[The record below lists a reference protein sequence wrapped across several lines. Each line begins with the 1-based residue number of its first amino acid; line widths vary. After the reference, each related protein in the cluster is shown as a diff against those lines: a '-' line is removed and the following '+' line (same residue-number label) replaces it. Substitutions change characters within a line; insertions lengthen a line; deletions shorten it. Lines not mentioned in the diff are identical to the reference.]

1 MRHYEIVLIVHP
13 DQSEQVP
20 AMLEKYKKLITEKG
34 GSIHRVEDWG
44 RRVLA
49 HPIVKL
55 HKAHYLLMNIE
66 IDQSTL
72 DDIASNF
79 KFNDAVLR
87 NLIIKRDEAISTKSP
102 LGREREDELKREQS
116 STRTPQLVKEVAP
129 VVEQQAQEDVKADDV
144 QEEPKEPAEPTET
157 TES

>member
-20 AMLEKYKKLITEKG
+20 AMLVKYKKLITEKG

-44 RRVLA
+44 RRGLA

-55 HKAHYLLMNIE
+55 HKALYLLMNIE

-72 DDIASNF
+72 DDLASNF

-87 NLIIKRDEAISTKSP
+87 NLIIKRDEAISTQSP

-116 STRTPQLVKEVAP
+116 SPRTPQLVKEVAP
-129 VVEQQAQEDVKADDV
+129 VVEQQTQEDVKADDV